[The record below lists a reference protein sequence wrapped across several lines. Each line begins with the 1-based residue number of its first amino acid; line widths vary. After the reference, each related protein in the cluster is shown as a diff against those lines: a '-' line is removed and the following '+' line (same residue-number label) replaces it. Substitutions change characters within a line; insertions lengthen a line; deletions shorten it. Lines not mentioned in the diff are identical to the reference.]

1 MGAVLPKAHCN
12 RTGSSRTGTR
22 GNFKPERWYWQ
33 KQEQVGSFSLLIV
46 SLLQSKTRDPV
57 RDPSAGLKHC
67 IVIAHFSPRDTRLT
81 ASNKEVIMQ
90 QSCFCS
96 ITVSAFSAL
105 VFSFSSCPKKTKAG
119 WFNGKWNFPCI
130 PPRHPDTHKD
140 STPITSVSLVVFGQW
155 QHFLWIYLCTHP
167 IIDLKQSNSV

>member
-1 MGAVLPKAHCN
+1 MSLSSNKLTEILKHNHLSDTLVLLVGGLNVFAKSTWGQYCPRLTATGQAAAGQAQEVTSNQKDDTGKNKN
-12 RTGSSRTGTR
+12 RLEV
-22 GNFKPERWYWQ
+22 FP
-33 KQEQVGSFSLLIV
+33 LLIV

-57 RDPSAGLKHC
+57 RDPSAALKHC

-105 VFSFSSCPKKTKAG
+105 VF
-119 WFNGKWNFPCI
+119 
-130 PPRHPDTHKD
+130 
-140 STPITSVSLVVFGQW
+140 
-155 QHFLWIYLCTHP
+155 FLFQLSEENKSWLI
-167 IIDLKQSNSV
+167 

>member
-105 VFSFSSCPKKTKAG
+105 VFFPFPVVRRKQKLADLMV
-119 WFNGKWNFPCI
+119 NGIF
-130 PPRHPDTHKD
+130 H
-140 STPITSVSLVVFGQW
+140 VSLLGIRTHTKTAHRLPQW
-155 QHFLWIYLCTHP
+155 VW
-167 IIDLKQSNSV
+167 